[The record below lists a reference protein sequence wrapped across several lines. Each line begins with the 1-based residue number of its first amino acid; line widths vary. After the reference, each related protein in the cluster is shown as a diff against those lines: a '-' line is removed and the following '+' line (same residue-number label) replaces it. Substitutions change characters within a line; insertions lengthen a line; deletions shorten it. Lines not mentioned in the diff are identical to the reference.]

1 MGLLGE
7 AFCETL
13 WPTRCALC
21 DRPGSVLCEQC
32 RRTLDVFDP
41 WRACPSCGAPFGLIQ
56 CDHCTPVVS
65 RDAPIFK
72 CTSALRYTPETGMI
86 IKTYKDKG
94 EQRLAEV
101 LAALLADAI
110 DPSWSRWAHAA
121 TYISATK
128 AARRRR
134 GFDHMEL
141 VAKRLADNLGIPCM
155 KTLAEPI
162 AFDQRELGRSER
174 LKNMRGRFVVQE
186 RVCGY
191 RLILIDDVFTTG
203 ATMGEAKSALESAGA
218 SVRCATI
225 ARA

>member
-21 DRPGSVLCEQC
+21 DRPGDVLCERC
-32 RRTLDVFDP
+32 RCALDILDP
-41 WRACPSCGAPFGLIQ
+41 WRACPLCGAPFGLIQ

-65 RDAPIFK
+65 QGKPIFK
-72 CTSALRYTPETGMI
+72 CASALRYTPETGI
-86 IKTYKDKG
+86 LIKTYKDKG

-101 LAALLADAI
+101 LATLLADAI
-110 DPSWSRWAHAA
+110 EPSWRRWAHAA
-121 TYISATK
+121 TYVSATK
-128 AARRRR
+128 TARRRR

-141 VAKRLADNLGIPCM
+141 VAKRFAENLGIACL
-155 KTLAEPI
+155 KTLAEPT
-162 AFDQRELGRSER
+162 AFDQRELGRDER
-174 LKNMRGRFVVQE
+174 RRNMRGRFEARENVS
-186 RVCGY
+186 GY
-191 RLILIDDVFTTG
+191 RLILLDDVFTTG
-203 ATMGEAKSALESAGA
+203 ATMAEAKSALESAGA